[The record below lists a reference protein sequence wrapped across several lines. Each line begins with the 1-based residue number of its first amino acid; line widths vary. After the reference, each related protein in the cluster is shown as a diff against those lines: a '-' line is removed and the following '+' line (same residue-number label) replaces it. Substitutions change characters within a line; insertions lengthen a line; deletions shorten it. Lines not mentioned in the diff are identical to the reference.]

1 MAEANKETLQTE
13 VEKLLKQVLD
23 LISSHKWNQENPDHQ
38 ELWKEMVDKAGQLH
52 KLVKPKH
59 HKYMLV
65 NRGVSPDDPEFY
77 NHIHPIQDLLA
88 FMKDPHA
95 NDDPEDQTIDHEF
108 SFRVYSRRWGHDDKY
123 EVKRTSEG
131 WEIRYF
137 VIGGLCNKK
146 GQPFLFENLDHDG
159 INYPEELP
167 GYMQWLW
174 DQAKEQGLSHEQVQE
189 ALDQLSNWVSLCEK
203 NTPKDVWEGFK

>member
-1 MAEANKETLQTE
+1 MAEVNKETLQTE

-23 LISSHKWNQENPDHQ
+23 LISSHKWNRENPDHQ
-38 ELWKEMVDKAGQLH
+38 KLWKEMVDKAGQLH

-65 NRGVSPDDPEFY
+65 NRDVSPDDPEFY

-88 FMKDPHA
+88 FLKDPHA
-95 NDDPEDQTIDHEF
+95 NDDPEDQTIDHKF
-108 SFRVYSRRWGHDDKY
+108 SFRVYSRRWGHDDTY
-123 EVKRTSEG
+123 EVKRTSKG
-131 WEIRYF
+131 WEIRYD
-137 VIGGLCNKK
+137 VVGLCNKK

-167 GYMQWLW
+167 GYMEWLW

-189 ALDQLSNWVSLCEK
+189 ALEQLFNWVSLCEK
-203 NTPKDVWEGFK
+203 NTPKGVWEGFK